1 MSMKKM
7 ITLMLLWMLSAQATF
22 LRATDRWLSFQP
34 DGGSFALVTPQS
46 KSFAI
51 WCDGAEHKGVLRA
64 VGNLQ
69 ADFERVTAAKPRLV
83 TEAGKDVRIV
93 VGSWDKSPLVRRLM
107 KAAGIEAGVLEG
119 KNEKFLI
126 TTLRAP
132 LPESEEEILL
142 IAGSDKRG
150 TIYGIYELS
159 ARIGVSPWYWW
170 MDVPAEQ
177 HDAIHIKRGVY
188 TDGEPAVKYRGL
200 FINDEWP
207 CLGSWA
213 TAKFG
218 EFNSKMYEH
227 VYELLLRLKANFL
240 WPAMWAS
247 AFYADDPMNSVLA
260 DEMGII
266 VGTSHHEP
274 MARNHQ
280 EWVRKRKEYGAWD
293 YASNREVIDR
303 FFREGMERAASTED
317 LITIGM
323 RGDGDAPMGGEE
335 GKDHEYVARYKENMR
350 LMEQIFKNQRRI
362 IKEVTGKPAEKR
374 PQVWAIYKEVQK
386 YYDMGLRPPK
396 DVIMLVCDDNWGNV
410 RRLPDAEGRKHP
422 GGWGMY
428 YHVDYVGAPR
438 NTKWLN
444 VTPIQNLWEQMR
456 LTYDYGV
463 DKLWVLNVGDI
474 KPMEYPITLFL
485 DMAWNPRSYNA
496 DNLLEHTERFCAAQF
511 GEEQAKEA
519 MRIFNLYSKYSG
531 RVTPEMLDRNTY
543 NLETGEWKQVSDE
556 FLKLEAEALRQYISL
571 KPAYKDAYKQ
581 LILFPVQ
588 AMANLYEMYYAQAM
602 NHKLY
607 KENNPQ
613 ANEWAERVERA
624 FKRDAELC
632 HDYNELMSGGK
643 WKGIMTQKHIGY
655 TSWNDDFPADVQPE
669 VFRVADAGR
678 LTGGYT
684 FTGENGVVAIEAEHF
699 HRAVDAA
706 DAAWKV
712 IPHMGRTLSG
722 VALMPYT
729 AAVDNAS
736 LSYRMQ
742 LPAEQEWVDVHVVVK
757 STLAFSNVQ
766 GHRYS
771 VAFEGG
777 AEEVVNFNG
786 DLNEEPANIYTKFY
800 PTVARRVVEKKIRMR
815 LPETNSGLHMLVLK
829 PLEPGI
835 VFEKIVVDYGGYKE
849 SYLFMNESPCRRE
862 P

>member
-1 MSMKKM
+1 M

-22 LRATDRWLSFQP
+22 LRATDRWVSFQP

-632 HDYNELMSGGK
+632 RDYNEVMSGGK

-684 FTGENGVVAIEAEHF
+684 FIGENGVVAIEAEHF

-815 LPETNSGLHMLVLK
+815 LPETDSGLHMLVLK

>member
-1 MSMKKM
+1 
-7 ITLMLLWMLSAQATF
+7 
-22 LRATDRWLSFQP
+22 
-34 DGGSFALVTPQS
+34 
-46 KSFAI
+46 
-51 WCDGAEHKGVLRA
+51 
-64 VGNLQ
+64 
-69 ADFERVTAAKPRLV
+69 
-83 TEAGKDVRIV
+83 
-93 VGSWDKSPLVRRLM
+93 
-107 KAAGIEAGVLEG
+107 
-119 KNEKFLI
+119 
-126 TTLRAP
+126 
-132 LPESEEEILL
+132 
-142 IAGSDKRG
+142 
-150 TIYGIYELS
+150 
-159 ARIGVSPWYWW
+159 
-170 MDVPAEQ
+170 
-177 HDAIHIKRGVY
+177 
-188 TDGEPAVKYRGL
+188 
-200 FINDEWP
+200 
-207 CLGSWA
+207 
-213 TAKFG
+213 
-218 EFNSKMYEH
+218 
-227 VYELLLRLKANFL
+227 
-240 WPAMWAS
+240 
-247 AFYADDPMNSVLA
+247 
-260 DEMGII
+260 
-266 VGTSHHEP
+266 
-274 MARNHQ
+274 
-280 EWVRKRKEYGAWD
+280 
-293 YASNREVIDR
+293 
-303 FFREGMERAASTED
+303 
-317 LITIGM
+317 M

-496 DNLLEHTERFCAAQF
+496 DNLPEHTGRFCADQF
-511 GEEQAKEA
+511 GEEQAEEVA
-519 MRIFNLYSKYSG
+519 RILNLYCKYSG

-632 HDYNELMSGGK
+632 RDYNELMSGGK

-684 FTGENGVVAIEAEHF
+684 FTGENGVVSIEAEHF

-742 LPAEQEWVDVHVVVK
+742 LPAEQEWVNVHVVVK

>member
-1 MSMKKM
+1 MKKM
-7 ITLMLLWMLSAQATF
+7 ITLMLLWMLSAQVTF
-22 LRATDRWLSFQP
+22 LRATDRWVSFQP

-218 EFNSKMYEH
+218 GFNSKMYEH

-280 EWVRKRKEYGAWD
+280 EWARKRKEYGAWD

-350 LMEQIFKNQRRI
+350 LMEKIFKNQRRI
-362 IKEVTGKPAEKR
+362 IREVTGKPAEKR

-496 DNLLEHTERFCAAQF
+496 DNLPEHTGRFCADQF
-511 GEEQAKEA
+511 GEEQAEEVA
-519 MRIFNLYSKYSG
+519 RILNLYCKYSG

-632 HDYNELMSGGK
+632 RDYNEVMSGGK

-684 FTGENGVVAIEAEHF
+684 FTGENGVVSIEAEHF

-815 LPETNSGLHMLVLK
+815 LPETDSGLHMLVLK

>member
-1 MSMKKM
+1 MKKM
-7 ITLMLLWMLSAQATF
+7 ITLMLLWMLSAQVTF
-22 LRATDRWLSFQP
+22 LRATDRWVSFQP

-213 TAKFG
+213 TGKFG
-218 EFNSKMYEH
+218 GFNSKFYEH

-280 EWVRKRKEYGAWD
+280 EWARKRKEYGAWD

-374 PQVWAIYKEVQK
+374 PQVWAIYKEVQN
-386 YYDMGLRPPK
+386 YNDMGRRPPK

-485 DMAWNPRSYNA
+485 DMAWNPRRYDA
-496 DNLLEHTERFCAAQF
+496 GNLPEHTGRFCADQF
-511 GEEQAKEA
+511 GQEQAEEA
-519 MRIFNLYSKYSG
+519 ARILNLYCKYSG

-632 HDYNELMSGGK
+632 RDYNEVMSGGK

-684 FTGENGVVAIEAEHF
+684 FTGENGVVSIEAEHF

-729 AAVDNAS
+729 AAVDNAA

-757 STLAFSNVQ
+757 SALAFSNVQ

-815 LPETNSGLHMLVLK
+815 LPETDSGLHMLVLK

>member
-1 MSMKKM
+1 MKKM

-22 LRATDRWLSFQP
+22 LRATDRWVSFQP

-496 DNLLEHTERFCAAQF
+496 DNLPEHTERFCAAQF

-571 KPAYKDAYKQ
+571 KSAYKDAYKQ

-632 HDYNELMSGGK
+632 RDYNEVMSGGK

-815 LPETNSGLHMLVLK
+815 LPETDSGLHMLVLK